1 MTQLQY
7 LALGFSLV
15 WLLLAVYIAGLH
27 RRTERARRE
36 VAAHKR
42 FVELCQQYQ
51 QLTERLGQLE
61 RAGGG
66 DPKKKRRS

>member
-36 VAAHKR
+36 VDSLR
-42 FVELCQQYQ
+42 RSLE
-51 QLTERLGQLE
+51 ERMGASRQE
-61 RAGGG
+61 SGKGSGCGGG
-66 DPKKKRRS
+66 SY

>member
-15 WLLLAVYIAGLH
+15 WLLLAVYIAGLY

-36 VAAHKR
+36 VDSLR
-42 FVELCQQYQ
+42 RSLE
-51 QLTERLGQLE
+51 ERLDASRPESGKGSGC
-61 RAGGG
+61 GGG
-66 DPKKKRRS
+66 SY